1 MDRFYEVFK
10 HAIDQFPEYHMK
22 IFLDF
27 YEKVMTEDTF
37 KLATWNKSLYEI
49 KNVNRVGFSSK
60 TLPRER
66 RHQ

>member
-1 MDRFYEVFK
+1 
-10 HAIDQFPEYHMK
+10 MK